1 MKLRSTSMSAAALLL
16 IPLTITTACWVPD
29 ASARKAPWVYYR
41 NKDGNSDI
49 QDMDRVHAIRP
60 PSVAAIGSGGVIS
73 IGKGVSYHS
82 DISKRA
88 KTALEQETDDRR
100 DDCNERKGNPVVLYT
115 GNKVEIER
123 DFTVNGEMGLYLER
137 TYNHHW
143 SAAGLFG
150 NHWISNFDYSLAF
163 SNAQKTAWAQRPDGR
178 RIKLIW
184 NEAQARWN
192 EDRAKPVAY
201 LVKNSDGSFTLNNEE
216 LGSERYNADGYITEL
231 RNEQGVYWSFAYTNK
246 YLQSVTH
253 SSGRSIQFTW
263 SNGLLTQVK
272 DPAGNV
278 YQYGYTA
285 DVFGAGR
292 ARLASATL
300 PGAPQTTITYHY
312 EDARYPGGFT
322 GKSYN
327 GVRYSTFA
335 YDAYKRATLSEHAGG
350 IERHTFSY
358 AVESSAPVAA
368 PPAPVRPGG
377 VRGSEET
384 GWCEYNPRQG
394 QICIQPRSLPGGSIQ
409 LAARNGAQ
417 DTFELAAADDRT
429 RPVKLKVSETNPLG
443 RTTTYAY
450 EDGRQV
456 SVTGTRSSTCPASYK
471 EQTYDANGNPD
482 IVHDFVDNIT
492 DFDYSPEGNLLKKV
506 EAAGSSAEQATLY
519 QWDAAGR
526 HLLKETRVGDSETT
540 FTYDGRGNVSSATK
554 RNLTSV
560 GVNGQAR
567 TTQYTYTY
575 HANGLTASV
584 KEDGPLAQDDV
595 TSTFDAKGDLTSI
608 TNALGHKVTYSAYN
622 ELGLPGRITGANG
635 DVRETTYDARGR
647 VLTDRI
653 NTGSGWATTTTTYT
667 AAGDVASVT
676 TPVGIRT
683 QYSYDAGRRLLSEVY
698 PLGNGNWSW
707 TRYSYDVASNRTRT
721 ETAVADYSVD
731 SVVKGVVDEINHD
744 AQWNWFVRGWACATG
759 SRSSIPVDAYVHG
772 GAFIAGAQANLAS
785 EPGVATECGTNGAS
799 YRFQIPLT
807 VANRQQLGGRT
818 VAVYGIS
825 PLGSAH
831 NRLLS
836 NSGVHAI
843 PSANVI
849 GDIAGVMQDAGW
861 NYTAEGWACSVGV
874 DASIDVHLYAGGAAG
889 RGGTFV
895 AAARANRASDANVAN
910 ACQAKGRAYYFS
922 IPLDAGMRA
931 AHGGKS
937 IHIHGI
943 SPAGGP
949 NLTINRSGA
958 FSIPAIARTADLVNA
973 SASPSHIFNGQSSTV
988 TFQFRNTGNV
998 IWMPGETHMVLRTV
1012 RTSEAIGLS
1021 TAVAP
1026 GSVATFTVNVA
1037 PVNSGS
1043 GVAGFEYLGQ
1053 LASGPNAWGP
1063 QGQVI
1068 VRAENDKGSCNPKFC
1083 EEPR

>member
-1 MKLRSTSMSAAALLL
+1 MKLRSTSTSVTALLL
-16 IPLTITTACWVPD
+16 IPLMVTSTCWVPV
-29 ASARKAPWVYYR
+29 ASARKATHVYLQ
-41 NKDGNSDI
+41 NNNGSSDAK
-49 QDMDRVHAIRP
+49 DMDRITVTHTRGP
-60 PSVAAIGSGGVIS
+60 AIGSSGVIS
-73 IGKGVSYHS
+73 IGRGVTYHS
-82 DISKRA
+82 DISMPA
-88 KTALEQETDDRR
+88 KTALEQQTDDRR
-100 DDCNERKGNPVVLYT
+100 DDCSERKGNPVVLYT

-123 DFTVNGEMGLYLER
+123 DFTVNGEMGLFLER

-192 EDRAKPVAY
+192 EDRAKPIAY

-216 LGSERYNADGYITEL
+216 LGIERYNTDGYITEL
-231 RNEQGVYWSFAYTNK
+231 RNEQGVYWSFAYINK
-246 YLQSVTH
+246 YLQTVTH

-263 SNGLLTQVK
+263 NNGLLTQAK

-292 ARLASATL
+292 ARLASVTL

-312 EDARYPGGFT
+312 EDARYLGGFT

-335 YDAYKRATLSEHAGG
+335 YDANKRATLSEHAGG

-358 AVESSAPVAA
+358 LVESSAPVAA
-368 PPAPVRPGG
+368 PPAPARPGG

-394 QICIQPRSLPGGSIQ
+394 QICIQPRSLPGGPIQ
-409 LAARNGAQ
+409 LAARSGSQ
-417 DTFELAAADDRT
+417 STLLAATDDRT

-456 SVTGTRSSTCPASYK
+456 SVTGSRSSTCPASYK
-471 EQTYDANGNPD
+471 ERTYDANGNPD

-492 DFDYSPEGNLLKKV
+492 DFDYSPEGNLLKKS
-506 EAAGSSAEQATLY
+506 EAVGSSAERATLY

-526 HLLKETRVGDSETT
+526 HLLKETLVGDGETT
-540 FTYDGRGNVSSATK
+540 FTYDGRGNVSSATI
-554 RNLTSV
+554 RNLTAV

-567 TTQYTYTY
+567 TTHYTYTY
-575 HANGLTASV
+575 HANGLTASI
-584 KEDGPLAQDDV
+584 KEDGPLAQDDI
-595 TSTFDAKGDLTSI
+595 TSTFDAKGDLSSV

-622 ELGLPGRITGANG
+622 ELGLPGRITGING
-635 DVRETTYDARGR
+635 DVREITYDARGR

-653 NTGSGWATTTTTYT
+653 NTGSGWATTTTTYNAT
-667 AAGDVASVT
+667 GDIASVT

-683 QYSYDAGRRLLSEVY
+683 QYSYDAGRRLLTEVY
-698 PLGNGNWSW
+698 PLGNGTWSW
-707 TRYSYDVASNRTRT
+707 TRHSYDTASNRTRT
-721 ETAVADYSVD
+721 EKAFTDYAGD
-731 SVVKGVVDEINHD
+731 SMVKGVVDGVIHD
-744 AQWNWFVRGWACATG
+744 TQWNWFVSGWACSTG
-759 SRSSIPVDAYVHG
+759 SRSSILVDAYADG
-772 GAFIAGAQANLAS
+772 GVYLGGSQANLAS
-785 EPGVATECGTNGAS
+785 EPGVAAECGTSGTS
-799 YRFQIPLT
+799 YRFEIPLT
-807 VANRQQLGGRT
+807 LANRQKLGDRKI
-818 VAVYGIS
+818 VVYGVS
-825 PLGSAH
+825 PLGSSS
-831 NRLLS
+831 NRSLG
-836 NSGVHAI
+836 NSGVFAI
-843 PSANVI
+843 PSANI
-849 GDIAGVMQDAGW
+849 TGDIGGVVQDAGW
-861 NYTAEGWACSVGV
+861 NYTVEGWACSIGV
-874 DASIDVHLYAGGAAG
+874 DASIDVHVYAGGAAG
-889 RGGTFV
+889 GGTYV
-895 AAARANRASDANVAN
+895 ASARANHASDANIAN
-910 ACQAKGRAYYFS
+910 ACQAQGRAYYFRV
-922 IPLDAGMRA
+922 PLDAGMRA
-931 AHGGKS
+931 SHGGKS
-937 IHIHGI
+937 IYIHGI
-943 SPAGGP
+943 SPVGGH

-958 FSIPAIARTADLVNA
+958 FSIPAITRTADLVTA
-973 SASPSHIFNGQSSTV
+973 SAAPTHIFNGQSSSV

-998 IWMPGETHMVLRTV
+998 IWTPGDTYMVLKTL
-1012 RTSEAIGLS
+1012 RTSDAIGLS
-1021 TAVAP
+1021 GPVAP
-1026 GSVATFTVNVA
+1026 GAVATFTVNVA

-1043 GVAGFEYLGQ
+1043 GVAQFQYLGQ
-1053 LASGPNAWGP
+1053 LASGPTAWGP
-1063 QGQVI
+1063 QGQVT